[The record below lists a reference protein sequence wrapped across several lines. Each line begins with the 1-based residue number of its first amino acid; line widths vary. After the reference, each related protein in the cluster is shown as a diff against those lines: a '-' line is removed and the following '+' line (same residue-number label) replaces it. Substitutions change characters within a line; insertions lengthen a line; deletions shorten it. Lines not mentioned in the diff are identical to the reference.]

1 MYVLFYGGVIL
12 EQSTEYKRSVMEN
25 YKKDV
30 EPLFRYLSWLED
42 KKGESVSTSYA
53 DNGVNQHS
61 MAFPVYDSTLVSFV
75 KQVQKTKLINRN
87 YMYIYSRYRI
97 GDAED
102 ELKTIQGVSF
112 KNVEILTGILSK
124 YVCGGMTKS
133 WVWPQAVENGIFLA
147 ILLKFKELFEMWI

>member
-1 MYVLFYGGVIL
+1 
-12 EQSTEYKRSVMEN
+12 
-25 YKKDV
+25 
-30 EPLFRYLSWLED
+30 
-42 KKGESVSTSYA
+42 
-53 DNGVNQHS
+53 
-61 MAFPVYDSTLVSFV
+61 
-75 KQVQKTKLINRN
+75 
-87 YMYIYSRYRI
+87 MYINSRYRI

-133 WVWPQAVENGIFLA
+133 WVWQQAVEIGIFLA

>member
-1 MYVLFYGGVIL
+1 MYDLFYGGVIL

-53 DNGVNQHS
+53 DNGVKQHS
-61 MAFPVYDSTLVSFV
+61 MAFPVYDSTLISFV
-75 KQVQKTKLINRN
+75 KQVQKGGLINRN

-97 GDAED
+97 GDVED

>member
-1 MYVLFYGGVIL
+1 M

-61 MAFPVYDSTLVSFV
+61 MAFPVYDSTLISFV

-97 GDAED
+97 GDVED

>member
-1 MYVLFYGGVIL
+1 MYDLFYGGVIL

-61 MAFPVYDSTLVSFV
+61 MAFPVYDSTLISFV

-97 GDAED
+97 GDVED

>member
-1 MYVLFYGGVIL
+1 MYDLFYGGVIL

-61 MAFPVYDSTLVSFV
+61 MAFPVYDSTLVS
-75 KQVQKTKLINRN
+75 
-87 YMYIYSRYRI
+87 RYRR
-97 GDAED
+97 
-102 ELKTIQGVSF
+102 
-112 KNVEILTGILSK
+112 LS
-124 YVCGGMTKS
+124 
-133 WVWPQAVENGIFLA
+133 
-147 ILLKFKELFEMWI
+147 